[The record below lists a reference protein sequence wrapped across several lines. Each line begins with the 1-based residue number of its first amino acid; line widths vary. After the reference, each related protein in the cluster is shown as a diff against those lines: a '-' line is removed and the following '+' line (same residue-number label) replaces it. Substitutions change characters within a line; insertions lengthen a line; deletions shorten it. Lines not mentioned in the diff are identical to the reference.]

1 MKTKITLLNKDVHI
15 LEGDPQKVMNELQ
28 NGNGGLTVETTTGPK
43 TIDPYDIVM
52 FENVSE

>member
-1 MKTKITLLNKDVHI
+1 MHI